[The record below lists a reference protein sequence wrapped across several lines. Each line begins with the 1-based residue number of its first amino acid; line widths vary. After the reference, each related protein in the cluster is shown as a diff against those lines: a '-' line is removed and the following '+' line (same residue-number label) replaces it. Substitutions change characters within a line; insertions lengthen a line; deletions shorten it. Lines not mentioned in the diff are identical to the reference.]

1 MSAHITGKIRAHTE
15 VQHGGL
21 QAPAGA
27 CQPTLWRRWR
37 GDAMPRW
44 PPSARGRT
52 SAASKCAASFS
63 TTSQPQQQPQ
73 SAAPKPARSLWLP
86 APTSAPLRPTSASR
100 RPFIIADLPDGALQ
114 HALGFLDF
122 RERCVWR
129 AACCLTMWSMV
140 LDNRSGSLRAR
151 HVLPDCRRC
160 SPPLLPPLPQ
170 RWCPSALRRCAAA
183 LGCCERQ
190 MCSSTASQPQTMQL
204 HG

>member
-1 MSAHITGKIRAHTE
+1 MRTLKCNTGACRH
-15 VQHGGL
+15 L
-21 QAPAGA
+21 QAPASPRCGGGGA
-27 CQPTLWRRWR
+27 ATPCRGGHPRLEVAPLQHPNARLRSQRRPSPSSSLSR
-37 GDAMPRW
+37 
-44 PPSARGRT
+44 PP
-52 SAASKCAASFS
+52 
-63 TTSQPQQQPQ
+63 QNP
-73 SAAPKPARSLWLP
+73 PARYGSPHPRPHLSGRRRHPGDHSSLPICPMGLCSTRWGSW
-86 APTSAPLRPTSASR
+86 T
-100 RPFIIADLPDGALQ
+100 F
-114 HALGFLDF
+114 
-122 RERCVWR
+122 ERCVWR

-190 MCSSTASQPQTMQL
+190 MCSSTASQPQTLQL